1 MFLSGFDWNLRIQFG
16 YQCGCYHKYVFL
28 RPFMDMLF
36 DVVFLKWWNKK
47 AICSHK
53 NLRWKTWRCLIP
65 KSLMKAFDS
74 IDMLNKCVVDL
85 NLVRQVNFKVWLHC
99 SHIGERVEMADKVR
113 IFWWVV
119 RAKGILRLTI
129 CTNWIWS
136 GWLSMKLKLD
146 LNGYHE
152 KNLDARL
159 KKLGIYGY
167 SDLSFWYLW
176 TLDVF
181 CGINWLK

>member
-1 MFLSGFDWNLRIQFG
+1 MAIYGYVVWCCFFEVMKQEGDMFPWKFAMENLKMFDSQ
-16 YQCGCYHKYVFL
+16 
-28 RPFMDMLF
+28 
-36 DVVFLKWWNKK
+36 
-47 AICSHK
+47 
-53 NLRWKTWRCLIP
+53 
-65 KSLMKAFDS
+65 SLMKAFDS